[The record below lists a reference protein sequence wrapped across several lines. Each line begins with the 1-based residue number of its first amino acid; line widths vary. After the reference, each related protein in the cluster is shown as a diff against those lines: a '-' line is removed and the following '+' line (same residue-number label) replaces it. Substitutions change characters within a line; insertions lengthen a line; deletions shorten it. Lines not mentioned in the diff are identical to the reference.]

1 MRALNPA
8 WMESHGRDTL
18 AGMTHLPPQVSPAEL
33 TSRLELAITAG
44 RAAGQLTLNWFQTAV
59 EIERKSDQSPVTIAD
74 KSAEQLLRQRIA
86 DAFPF
91 DAILGEEFG
100 ETPGTSG
107 FRWILDPIDGTKS
120 FISGVPLYG
129 TMVGV
134 EHSGEALAGL
144 VYIPGLDEGIYAER
158 GGGSWH
164 FRGSQTP
171 QRVVVSTRARLAD
184 GLFVTSQV
192 DSFAKRNAAAAFDQI
207 QKAAYV
213 TRTWGDCYGYL
224 LVATGRAEVMIDP
237 ILNVWDA
244 AAVQPIVEEAG
255 GTFTDWQGNRTIHAG
270 EAVATNGHVL
280 EEVLGVTRGFAASAR

>member
-1 MRALNPA
+1 M
-8 WMESHGRDTL
+8 S
-18 AGMTHLPPQVSPAEL
+18 LPPQVTPADL

-44 RAAGQLTLNWFQTAV
+44 RAAGALTLNWFQT
-59 EIERKSDQSPVTIAD
+59 EIDIERKADESPVTIAD

-100 ETPGTSG
+100 ESPGTSG

-134 EHSGEALAGL
+134 EHSGEALVGL

-158 GGGSWH
+158 GGGAWH
-164 FRGSQTP
+164 FRGSETP
-171 QRVVVSTRARLAD
+171 KRVHVSTKARLAD
-184 GLFVTSQV
+184 GLFLTSQV
-192 DSFAKRNAAAAFDQI
+192 DNFAKRGAAAAFEQL

-224 LVATGRAEVMIDP
+224 LVATGRAEVMVDP
-237 ILNVWDA
+237 VMNVWDA

-255 GTFTDWQGNRTIHAG
+255 GTFTDWNGNRTIHGG
-270 EAVATNGHVL
+270 EAIATNGAVL
-280 EEVLGVTRGFAASAR
+280 DEVLAITRDSGSSSQAARAPAAPAGR